1 MFDLSISDE
10 YRRAAFKA
18 IAATLFVV
26 FALLLLADPSH
37 AAGTNGAEFKA
48 LYDLVAGWAT
58 GYLGRV
64 ITVVFLL
71 VGLGVGIAR
80 GSVFGVVVTLVV
92 AVAFVMLPTI
102 IDAIFAGSA
111 AAG

>member
-1 MFDLSISDE
+1 M
-10 YRRAAFKA
+10 
-18 IAATLFVV
+18 
-26 FALLLLADPSH
+26 
-37 AAGTNGAEFKA
+37 
-48 LYDLVAGWAT
+48 
-58 GYLGRV
+58 
-64 ITVVFLL
+64 FLL